1 MCDVANRINARHASG
16 APSNNFAAAGVA
28 VHQQPAKDILG
39 FSNLQNHG
47 DRVSASVMN
56 SAWPH
61 LFVRELPG
69 VVVAPRVAATMLNC
83 AFGTDGYTSGR
94 YNCAPGQ
101 RNCLPGCYTS
111 GGCSNS
117 HPGWHPAGGGSGLS
131 GIREL
136 HHDFA
141 RLKKETK
148 EAGKELVSSTVIGAP
163 LHTLA
168 QLAGLK
174 KINFLSIDVEG
185 AEVAILKAFDFK
197 ALPVDVVMVECSYRA
212 EQLQGLMDQKGFLR
226 QARAHGDYV
235 FLSRRA
241 TGVCGA
247 PAPTRGGR
255 PPGVARTYTRPEPKE
270 VEEIDF

>member
-16 APSNNFAAAGVA
+16 APSNDFAAAGVA

-56 SAWPH
+56 HAWPH

-101 RNCLPGCYTS
+101 RNCLPGFYTS

-117 HPGWHPAGGGSGLS
+117 HPGPRRNRKLPWTMWSLLLLS
-131 GIREL
+131 PQHR
-136 HHDFA
+136 F
-141 RLKKETK
+141 R
-148 EAGKELVSSTVIGAP
+148 
-163 LHTLA
+163 
-168 QLAGLK
+168 
-174 KINFLSIDVEG
+174 
-185 AEVAILKAFDFK
+185 
-197 ALPVDVVMVECSYRA
+197 R
-212 EQLQGLMDQKGFLR
+212 MD
-226 QARAHGDYV
+226 
-235 FLSRRA
+235 
-241 TGVCGA
+241 
-247 PAPTRGGR
+247 TRHSQ
-255 PPGVARTYTRPEPKE
+255 
-270 VEEIDF
+270 

>member
-16 APSNNFAAAGVA
+16 APSNDFAAAGVA
-28 VHQQPAKDILG
+28 VHQQPAKDVL
-39 FSNLQNHG
+39 
-47 DRVSASVMN
+47 
-56 SAWPH
+56 
-61 LFVRELPG
+61 
-69 VVVAPRVAATMLNC
+69 
-83 AFGTDGYTSGR
+83 
-94 YNCAPGQ
+94 
-101 RNCLPGCYTS
+101 
-111 GGCSNS
+111 
-117 HPGWHPAGGGSGLS
+117 GSGLS

-270 VEEIDF
+270 VAEIDF